1 MTPVGVA
8 PSKITPYGGAGYE
21 EFTIDD
27 SNLDYTMSDIG
38 VPFSRRFNTSGLM
51 YSPNY

>member
-1 MTPVGVA
+1 MAVPA
-8 PSKITPYGGAGYE
+8 KATPYGGAGYE

-27 SNLDYTMSDIG
+27 GGSYTMSDIG

-51 YSPNY
+51 YSPNC

>member
-27 SNLDYTMSDIG
+27 SYGNFTMSDIG